1 MIHRV
6 VLGSIERFI
15 GIITEHYAGAFPV
28 WLAPVQ
34 VRVLTIT
41 DRANEAAEKVAA
53 ALDAAGLRVEKDLR
67 NEKIGKK
74 IAEGRSQK
82 IPYLLILGDKE
93 AESGTVAVR
102 SRGGDEG
109 VMGSRRLHR
118 ARERGSPHKEK
129 LKFDII
135 NNCTPPN
142 YEKRFGGVFMTKYGI
157 KRACIAIAVL
167 FAVNI
172 AVITLAQRADA
183 ASYKRGSTGSVVSEI
198 QQKLKDWGYYSAE
211 VDGVYGS
218 RTEAAVLL
226 FQQKN
231 GLAADGKA
239 GAETLAALGIS
250 SAGLIEQNTS
260 GDVALLARLISA
272 EARGESYEGQVAV
285 GAVVMNRIA
294 HPSFPNTLSGVIYQR
309 GAFSC
314 LDDGQFDEPVAQSAY
329 AAARDAMN
337 GYDPTGGAIYY
348 FNPVTAT
355 SKWIWSRPLIV
366 QIGKHRFCA

>member
-1 MIHRV
+1 
-6 VLGSIERFI
+6 
-15 GIITEHYAGAFPV
+15 
-28 WLAPVQ
+28 
-34 VRVLTIT
+34 
-41 DRANEAAEKVAA
+41 
-53 ALDAAGLRVEKDLR
+53 
-67 NEKIGKK
+67 
-74 IAEGRSQK
+74 
-82 IPYLLILGDKE
+82 
-93 AESGTVAVR
+93 
-102 SRGGDEG
+102 
-109 VMGSRRLHR
+109 
-118 ARERGSPHKEK
+118 
-129 LKFDII
+129 
-135 NNCTPPN
+135 
-142 YEKRFGGVFMTKYGI
+142 MTKYGL
-157 KRACIAIAVL
+157 KRACVAIAVL

-172 AVITLAQRADA
+172 AVIELAQNADA

-198 QQKLKDWGYYSAE
+198 QQKLKDWGYYSAD
-211 VDGVYGS
+211 VDGIYGS

-226 FQQKN
+226 FQQRN

-239 GAETLAALGIS
+239 GTETLAALGIS

-355 SKWIWSRPLIV
+355 SQWIWSRPLIV

>member
-1 MIHRV
+1 
-6 VLGSIERFI
+6 
-15 GIITEHYAGAFPV
+15 
-28 WLAPVQ
+28 
-34 VRVLTIT
+34 
-41 DRANEAAEKVAA
+41 
-53 ALDAAGLRVEKDLR
+53 
-67 NEKIGKK
+67 
-74 IAEGRSQK
+74 
-82 IPYLLILGDKE
+82 
-93 AESGTVAVR
+93 
-102 SRGGDEG
+102 
-109 VMGSRRLHR
+109 
-118 ARERGSPHKEK
+118 
-129 LKFDII
+129 
-135 NNCTPPN
+135 
-142 YEKRFGGVFMTKYGI
+142 MTKYGI

-172 AVITLAQRADA
+172 AVITFAQRADA

-198 QQKLKDWGYYSAE
+198 QQKLKDWGYYSAD

-294 HPSFPNTLSGVIYQR
+294 HPAFPNTLSGVIYQR